1 MSENIL
7 GTEKISKLF
16 LKFCAPAVAAMVICG
31 MQGMIDGIFVG
42 NLVGEIGLASVNIA
56 QPFMQL
62 IYGCTFIV
70 CIGSMS
76 LLGRLLGEGNEKGA
90 QDVFRTSTVAL
101 VIMSI
106 IVAFL
111 GVLFNKKIAV
121 ILGANEELIVGV
133 STYIKT
139 IAIFAPIIS
148 IKTLFGFTD
157 RIIGKPNVYLNAT
170 IISVI
175 IQILLNILFVYKL
188 ELGIQGAALAT
199 GISNIGALIV
209 VVPYMLDKKNKVNI
223 FKGKFNKEFIWPI
236 CYNGSSEGV
245 TSLATAISTFL
256 FNMAFMNIAGPAG
269 VAAFTAITYIAN
281 FGVLLMFGV
290 SDGIGP
296 IVSYNYGYEKFKR
309 VREGIKLSLMS
320 TFIIGVAVFSIL
332 FVFGEDLVSLF
343 SKSNT
348 EVISL
353 AANGARVY
361 AIAFLFNGFNIVNSG
376 YFTSIGNAK
385 ASIIVAASRGLIF
398 IIIGIMILPLI
409 FGING
414 IWLTVPFAEIIT
426 VIIGIITLR
435 K

>member
-16 LKFCAPAVAAMVICG
+16 FKFCVPAVAAMVICG

-42 NLVGEIGLASVNIA
+42 NLVGELGLASVNIA

-76 LLGRLLGEGNEKGA
+76 LLGRLLGEGNEKDA
-90 QDVFRTSTVAL
+90 QDVFRTSTIAL
-101 VIMSI
+101 FVMSI
-106 IVAFL
+106 LIVIL
-111 GVLFNKKIAV
+111 GTIFNEKIAI
-121 ILGANEELIVGV
+121 ILGANEELVEGV

-157 RIIGKPNVYLNAT
+157 RIIGKPNVYLIAT

-175 IQILLNILFVYKL
+175 IQILLNILLVHKL

-199 GISNIGALIV
+199 GVSNIGALLV
-209 VVPYMLDKKNKVNI
+209 VVPYMVDKKSKVNV
-223 FKGKFNKEFIWPI
+223 FKGKFNKSFIWPV

-245 TSLATAISTFL
+245 TSLSTAVSTFL
-256 FNMAFMNIAGPAG
+256 FNMAFMKIAGPAG

-296 IVSYNYGYEKFKR
+296 IVSYNYGYSKLKR
-309 VREGIKLSLMS
+309 VREGVKLSLIS
-320 TFIIGVAVFSIL
+320 TFVIGIAIFSIL
-332 FVFGEDLVSLF
+332 FVFGEELVSLF
-343 SKSNT
+343 SKSNA
-348 EVISL
+348 EVIAL
-353 AANGARVY
+353 AANGAKVY
-361 AIAFLFNGFNIVNSG
+361 AIAFIFNGFNIVNSG

-398 IIIGIMILPLI
+398 IITGIIILPWI

-426 VIIGIITLR
+426 MVIGIIIL
-435 K
+435 KK